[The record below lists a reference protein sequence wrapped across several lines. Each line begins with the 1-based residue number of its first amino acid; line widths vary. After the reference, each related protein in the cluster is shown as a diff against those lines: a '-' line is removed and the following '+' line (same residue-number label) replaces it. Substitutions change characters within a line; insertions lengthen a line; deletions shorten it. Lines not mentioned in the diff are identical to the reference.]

1 MRLTP
6 ITLRRVLG
14 VPALL
19 ALLGAFP
26 ALCGEP
32 VVIVN
37 RASGVEKLTRDEVT
51 NIFMG
56 RQKRLPSGIVAL
68 RIEQNHTS
76 SIRARFY
83 ELLLGKDVSEI
94 NAYWARLL
102 FSGQAQP
109 PQRVDSAQEVLRWV
123 ASNKGAIGVIDGAF
137 VNSGVRVVLEFRD

>member
-1 MRLTP
+1 MRLP
-6 ITLRRVLG
+6 PFLLRRMLSVS
-14 VPALL
+14 ALL
-19 ALLGAFP
+19 ALLGGVP
-26 ALCGEP
+26 AACGEP

-83 ELLLGKDVSEI
+83 ELLLGKDESEI

-109 PQRVDSAQEVLRWV
+109 PQRADSAQEVLKLV
-123 ASNKGAIGVIDGAF
+123 ASNIGAIGVIDGAF
-137 VNSGVRVVLEFRD
+137 VNPGVRVVLEFRD

>member
-1 MRLTP
+1 MRLPP
-6 ITLRRVLG
+6 IALRRVLA

-76 SIRARFY
+76 SIRSRFY
-83 ELLLGKDVSEI
+83 ELLLGKEEAEI
-94 NAYWARLL
+94 DAYWARLL

-109 PQRVDSAQEVLRWV
+109 PQRADSAQEVLKLV

-137 VNSGVRVVLEFRD
+137 VNPGVRVVLEFRD